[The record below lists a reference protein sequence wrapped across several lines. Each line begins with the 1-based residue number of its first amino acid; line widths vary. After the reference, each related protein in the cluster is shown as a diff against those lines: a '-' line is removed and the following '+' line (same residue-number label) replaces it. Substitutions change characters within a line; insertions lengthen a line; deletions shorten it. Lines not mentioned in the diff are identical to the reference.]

1 MTPREILTLPIG
13 DIGDLP
19 ADSYVGLI
27 DDTAVECLKARLSA
41 EGLHTPIWVRKNGN
55 AAKQRYSVIAG
66 RHRLRAACAL
76 GWTEI
81 AAEVR
86 AQADSQPD
94 ELRRLQLVENLD
106 RRVMRPIERAC
117 HIMVRWR
124 AVMATLEL
132 ETVSKTGARETI
144 SHGAASSKLGTMPK
158 TNAWDIVSHAPARE
172 TMSHARN
179 VDQIVGDA
187 CGRVDGRTIRRY
199 RRIYDNIVVPFP
211 DLFAQINAHPL
222 GESFSAVRKLSAIKR
237 PALRR
242 YAIDMLLSR
251 PDWAN
256 ISEVLVK
263 AGITESTGF
272 RVDPENLRAVM
283 HNTWGK
289 MTPDVRVAYLDDL
302 PSLICK
308 DDAIH
313 LITTLVRAFKL

>member
-1 MTPREILTLPIG
+1 MTPHETLMLPIA
-13 DIGDLP
+13 DIGELP

-27 DDTAVECLKARLSA
+27 DKAGVECLKVRLSA
-41 EGLHTPIWVRKNGN
+41 EGLRTPIWIRKNGN
-55 AAKQRYSVIAG
+55 AAKVPYSVIAG
-66 RHRLRAACAL
+66 RHRLLAARAL
-76 GWTEI
+76 GWSEI
-81 AAEVR
+81 AAEIR
-86 AQADSQPD
+86 AGSGSTLG
-94 ELRRLQLVENLD
+94 ELRALQLAENLD

-117 HIMVRWR
+117 HIMDRWR
-124 AVMATLEL
+124 AAMDTLEL
-132 ETVSKTGARETI
+132 EKFSKTGARDKA
-144 SHGAASSKLGTMPK
+144 SHGAGSYALEKMSK
-158 TNAWDIVSHAPARE
+158 AVADE
-172 TMSHARN
+172 TT
-179 VDQIVGDA
+179 GKA
-187 CGRVDGRTIRRY
+187 CGNIDARTVRFY
-199 RRIYDNIVVPFP
+199 RRIYDSIVVPFP
-211 DLFAQINAHPL
+211 DLFPLINAHPL

-242 YAIDMLLSR
+242 HAIIQLLSR

-289 MTPDVRVAYLDDL
+289 MTPDVRIAYLDDL